1 MAIAFVA
8 AASAL
13 SDDSNTLTI
22 NKPAG
27 TLDGHV
33 MIAAIERTVNS
44 GSPSIATLAGWTLIG
59 TVDPD
64 SGISKGAAYYK
75 VASGEGANYSWT
87 LGGGSGASRSN
98 AGGILTYSG
107 ADILAVL
114 DAFAAQNNGSS
125 STATAP
131 TVNAA
136 RAGELL
142 LTLIFGGSN
151 NTNDRSATPPAGM
164 TERVDRHQTVGVVTT
179 EVSSH
184 LSMHEE
190 ILASAGAT
198 GTRAATLSGGLHNS
212 GMNVL
217 ILLPGVPGYHMMM

>member
-1 MAIAFVA
+1 MSIAFVA

-22 NKPAG
+22 SKPTG

-33 MIAAIERTVNS
+33 MVAAIERTVGS
-44 GSPSIATLAGWTLIG
+44 GTPSISTLSGWTLIG
-59 TVDPD
+59 SVDPD

-75 VASGEGANYSWT
+75 VASSEGASYSWS

-98 AGGILTYSG
+98 AGGIVTYSG

-114 DAFAAQNNGSS
+114 DAFDSQNNGDS

-131 TVNAA
+131 TVTAA

-151 NTNDRSATPPAGM
+151 NNNDRSATAPAGM
-164 TERVDRHQTVGVVTT
+164 TERVDRRQTVGFVPN
-179 EVSSH
+179 VSSH
-184 LSMHEE
+184 LSMHDE

-198 GTRAATLSGGLHNS
+198 GTRAATLSGNLHNS

-217 ILLPGVPGYHMMM
+217 ILTPAVPGYHMMI